1 MTYSTEQEQTIKKN
15 KQLVEECIKK
25 HSLEANPYIDDELL
39 LYEHFPKSVSI
50 KLAVLILAYKREAST
65 QALTSVSTQP
75 AGIIRNLRK
84 IGFIFQQ
91 DGNSYEYKNE
101 QGERVRKIIGIAEIP
116 NEDDELKGEEITSID
131 SLEISHFFCI
141 KDLTIKNLKD
151 KKEIYIL
158 GENGDG
164 KSLILQAIVLGLKG
178 YFIQNIADIEPYIGA
193 AMQLIRDSKLSV
205 KIVSDTGKRFS
216 VDKSDF
222 AENIFAYGVYRGRKN
237 LKNNDLYGFAT
248 LFSDDIYLREP
259 TDWLLE
265 VERFNLKKIPS
276 IQVEEAISML
286 EELLDGNVKIALG
299 KDIVFT
305 ERGTP
310 IGFNQLSEGYKS
322 IITWVV
328 DLLSRLTESQ
338 PKIST
343 IQDFK
348 GVVIVDEVSLHLHPK
363 WEYVIVKKLRTWF
376 PKLQFIFTTHS
387 PISVLGASED
397 AIFYRIYK
405 EEGITQIA
413 EPFYASE
420 IKNWMSNILI
430 TSPLFD
436 LQTARMRTFEETTK
450 EQSDTSV
457 DFMSHIIH
465 KEISEEVKKIKKQG
479 TPYLSPNDI
488 SEMVKQ
494 AIEKNKVK

>member
-1 MTYSTEQEQTIKKN
+1 MAYSKEQEQTIKKN
-15 KQLVEECIKK
+15 RQLVEKCLKDYGI
-25 HSLEANPYIDDELL
+25 EANPYIDDELL
-39 LYEHFPKSVSI
+39 LYEYFPKSVSI
-50 KLAVLILAYKREAST
+50 KLAVLILAYKREASA
-65 QALTSVSTQP
+65 QALASVSTQP

-91 DGNSYEYKNE
+91 DGNNYEYKNE

-116 NEDDELKGEEITSID
+116 NEDGELKGEEIKSID

-141 KDLTIKNLKD
+141 KNLKIKNLKD

-164 KSLILQAIVLGLKG
+164 KSLILQAIILGLKG

-205 KIVSDTGKRFS
+205 KVVSDTGKIFS

-265 VERFNLKKIPS
+265 IERLNLKKIPS
-276 IQVEEAISML
+276 IEVKEAIKML
-286 EELLDGNVKIALG
+286 EELLDENVKIALE
-299 KDIVFT
+299 KDIVFI

-310 IGFNQLSEGYKS
+310 IDFNQLSEGYKS
-322 IITWVV
+322 VITWVV

-338 PKIST
+338 PKVSN

-348 GVVIVDEVSLHLHPK
+348 GIVIVDEVSLHLHPK

-376 PKLQFIFTTHS
+376 PNLQFIFTTHS
-387 PISVLGASED
+387 PVSILGASED
-397 AIFYRIYK
+397 AVFYRIYK
-405 EEGITQIA
+405 QEGITQIA
-413 EPFYASE
+413 EPFYTSE

-436 LQTARMRTFEETTK
+436 LQTARMRIFEQTAQ
-450 EQSDTSV
+450 EQPDTSA
-457 DFMSHIIH
+457 DFISHILH
-465 KEISEEVKKIKKQG
+465 KEISEEVKKNKR
-479 TPYLSPNDI
+479 TRNTLSK
-488 SEMVKQ
+488 SS
-494 AIEKNKVK
+494 